1 MNIVLLSESDFT
13 DKNRAVITG
22 RRLEHFRK
30 VLNVKQGGTLK
41 VGLVNGLM
49 GSATVEYFHNEECAL
64 TVELNSPPPKAL
76 PCTLVLALP
85 RPKTLK
91 KSLEAAIAMGVK
103 RIFIIGSYRVEKSY
117 WSSPVLS
124 SEYLHNLSLLALEQA
139 CDTALPEIH
148 IRKRFK
154 PYVEDEFPLFSRGA
168 KAITAHPYAPCFSMP
183 VVSDEKEKVVL
194 IIGPEGGF
202 IPYEINLLEKQGCIT
217 VSFSDRILRVEQAIP
232 AILAKIF

>member
-1 MNIVLLSESDFT
+1 MNVVLLSKSDFT
-13 DKNRAVITG
+13 DENRVVITD
-22 RRLEHFRK
+22 RRLEHLSK
-30 VLNVKQGGTLK
+30 VLNVKQGDTLK

-49 GSATVEYFHNEECAL
+49 GSGTVEYFNNEECAL
-64 TVELNSPPPKAL
+64 TVELNIHPPDAL

-91 KSLEAAIAMGVK
+91 RSLEAAIAMGVK

-139 CDTALPEIH
+139 CDTMLPEIH

-154 PYVEDEFPLFSRGA
+154 PYVEDEFPLISRGA
-168 KAITAHPYAPCFSMP
+168 KAIIAHPYAPPFSMP
-183 VVSDEKEKVVL
+183 VVREEKEKVVL
-194 IIGPEGGF
+194 VIGPEGGF
-202 IPYEINLLEKQGCIT
+202 ITYEINLLEKQGCIT
-217 VSFSDRILRVEQAIP
+217 VSFSNRILRVEQAVP